1 MARVP
6 LACAA
11 ESHDSVILISSSPF
25 THNPPSLSSKMSRRN
40 LRLADEAV
48 QTHFFL
54 SVAAS
59 FPCLEGEDDR
69 LVRIRP
75 WGGEG
80 NGSGRTQLCAYNP
93 PECCCSR
100 KKKKTWPFHLLLLL
114 GNVVLYYRRWEGF
127 YSLFFPYFSFLL
139 FRCVRRGRT
148 IISWIEKRYSEHVL
162 IDLRSS
168 RWRFGPCLKENFDIR
183 PNLLLFF
190 LSSCSLST
198 TQ

>member
-1 MARVP
+1 MREKTIVLSASALGVGKETGRVGHNF
-6 LACAA
+6 A
-11 ESHDSVILISSSPF
+11 HIIL
-25 THNPPSLSSKMSRRN
+25 
-40 LRLADEAV
+40 
-48 QTHFFL
+48 Q
-54 SVAAS
+54 SVAA
-59 FPCLEGEDDR
+59 
-69 LVRIRP
+69 
-75 WGGEG
+75 
-80 NGSGRTQLCAYNP
+80 
-93 PECCCSR
+93 PE

>member
-1 MARVP
+1 MSASALGVGKETGRVGHNF
-6 LACAA
+6 A
-11 ESHDSVILISSSPF
+11 HIIL
-25 THNPPSLSSKMSRRN
+25 
-40 LRLADEAV
+40 
-48 QTHFFL
+48 Q
-54 SVAAS
+54 SVAA
-59 FPCLEGEDDR
+59 
-69 LVRIRP
+69 
-75 WGGEG
+75 
-80 NGSGRTQLCAYNP
+80 
-93 PECCCSR
+93 PE

-183 PNLLLFF
+183 PNLSFVFPFF
-190 LSSCSLST
+190 LFSLHYAITKEGKFRCRVDPSQLIHVT
-198 TQ
+198 MPPAHVADWPR

>member
-100 KKKKTWPFHLLLLL
+100 KKKRKL
-114 GNVVLYYRRWEGF
+114 GPSTFFFFSAMLSFIIVDGRDSTRY
-127 YSLFFPYFSFLL
+127 FFPIFL
-139 FRCVRRGRT
+139 FCCFAASAEEG
-148 IISWIEKRYSEHVL
+148 
-162 IDLRSS
+162 
-168 RWRFGPCLKENFDIR
+168 
-183 PNLLLFF
+183 
-190 LSSCSLST
+190 
-198 TQ
+198 Q